1 MASIPKESIERLLF
15 LRREMDRLFR
25 DFFHADSDEGAAVD
39 LAADIPV
46 DVFETPEEIVIE
58 VELPGLRRED
68 LELSVL
74 RDILIIEGRKP
85 RPQPPSDSR
94 YLCMERSYGAFRRV
108 VELPGAG
115 DMQHLKARFQAGVLT
130 VRLPRIRER
139 RGQKRKVAIE

>member
-25 DFFHADSDEGAAVD
+25 DFFHSDSDEGAVVE

-46 DVFETPEEIVIE
+46 DVFETSEEIVIE

-85 RPQPPSDSR
+85 RPQPPADSR

-115 DMQHLKARFQAGVLT
+115 DMQNLKARFHAGVLT

>member
-1 MASIPKESIERLLF
+1 MGGIPKESVERLLF

-25 DFFHADSDEGAAVD
+25 DFFQSGSGSDALAEV
-39 LAADIPV
+39 AADVLV

-58 VELPGLRRED
+58 AELPGLRRED

-74 RDILIIEGRKP
+74 RDILIIEGHKP
-85 RPQPPSDSR
+85 RPQPPADSR
-94 YLCMERSYGAFRRV
+94 YLCMERAYGAFRRV
-108 VELPGAG
+108 VELPSAG
-115 DMQHLKARFQAGVLT
+115 DMQNLKARFEAGVLT